1 MNPQL
6 VFIYKTESGFFE
18 DLKGAAKKAVGGE
31 SVCALC
37 NITHG
42 VISEKDE
49 WRAFL
54 ERQDPE
60 PVFYH
65 ADDIPDRVQAHLQD
79 HEISLPVVLRQDG
92 AEFTVAADSQALSAC
107 RGTPSCL
114 IDILQS

>member
-6 VFIYKTESGFFE
+6 IFIYKTKSGFFE

-42 VISEKDE
+42 VLAEKEE
-49 WRAFL
+49 WRAFVDK
-54 ERQDPE
+54 QDPE

-65 ADDIPDRVQAHLQD
+65 TGDIPDRVRSFLG
-79 HEISLPVVLRQDG
+79 ENNISLPVVLRQDG
-92 AEFTVAADSQALSAC
+92 AEFGIAADAQELASCQGDP
-107 RGTPSCL
+107 RCL
-114 IDILQS
+114 IDILKS